1 MATMVETCTFWRM
14 GHTWFAPSSVLRTR
28 LGWVSMAGE
37 VVDDRP
43 RVQTPRRTMDDWI
56 LSFVIAGSGVYRH
69 ADGSTVPVPP
79 GSVTLVPPGVAH
91 WYGTLGTRSWS
102 ELFVVF
108 NGPVFDLLAARGVL
122 DTSGSGTG
130 PRAPSPV
137 PSATMLRG
145 IVRAPVHSTAAAE
158 HQVMAVADW
167 LLDARRADDL
177 ASASALNE
185 AARRLAG
192 DTTASLSLN
201 LLAVSLGLSYDTFRH
216 RFAGEFGQPPAAYRN
231 TARLAAAATMLKLTD
246 LTTGEIA
253 RRLGYTD
260 EFHLSRRF
268 RARYG
273 TPPGRYR
280 QS

>member
-1 MATMVETCTFWRM
+1 MVTVVETCTFWRM
-14 GHTWFAPSSVLRTR
+14 GHTWFAPSSGRRTR

-37 VVDDRP
+37 VVDDLP
-43 RVQTPRRTMDDWI
+43 HVQTPKRTMDDWI

-69 ADGSTVPVPP
+69 ADGSTVPLPA

-91 WYGTLGTRSWS
+91 WYGTRGTQSWS

-122 DTSGSGTG
+122 DGTG
-130 PRAPSPV
+130 VGPRTPSPV
-137 PSATMLRG
+137 PSAATLRG
-145 IVRAPVHSTAAAE
+145 IVRASVHTTAAAE

-167 LLDARRADDL
+167 LLDASRADD
-177 ASASALNE
+177 ATSAGALDE

-192 DTTASLSLN
+192 DTTASLSLS
-201 LLAVSLGLSYDTFRH
+201 LLAESLGLSYDTFRH
-216 RFAGEFGQPPAAYRN
+216 RFGAEFGQSPAAYRN
-231 TARLAAAATMLKLTD
+231 TARLTAAATMLKLTD

-273 TPPGRYR
+273 SPPGRYR
-280 QS
+280 QG

>member
-1 MATMVETCTFWRM
+1 MATVVRTCTFWRV
-14 GHTWFAPSSVLRTR
+14 GHTWFAPSSGLRTR

-43 RVQTPRRTMDDWI
+43 HVQSPQRTMDDWI
-56 LSFVIAGSGVYRH
+56 LSFVIAGSGRYRH
-69 ADGSTVPVPP
+69 ADGSTVPLPT

-91 WYGTLGTRSWS
+91 WYGTAGTQAWS

-122 DTSGSGTG
+122 DGTG
-130 PRAPSPV
+130 PRTPAPI
-137 PSATMLRG
+137 PSATTLRG
-145 IVRAPVHSTAAAE
+145 VVRASAHTTAAAE
-158 HQVMAVADW
+158 HQVLAVADW
-167 LLDARRADDL
+167 LLDASRADDTDP
-177 ASASALNE
+177 ATALDD

-192 DTTASLSLN
+192 DTTARLSLP
-201 LLAVSLGLSYDTFRH
+201 LLADSLGLSYDTFRH
-216 RFAGEFGQPPAAYRN
+216 RFAAEFGQPPAAYRN
-231 TARLAAAATMLKLTD
+231 AARLAAAATMLKLTD

-273 TPPGRYR
+273 SPPGRYR
-280 QS
+280 QG

>member
-1 MATMVETCTFWRM
+1 MAPVVETCTFWHM
-14 GHTWFAPSSVLRTR
+14 GHTWFAPSSGRRTR

-37 VVDDRP
+37 VVDDLP
-43 RVQTPRRTMDDWI
+43 HVQSPMRTMDDWI

-69 ADGSTVPVPP
+69 ADGSTVPLSAS
-79 GSVTLVPPGVAH
+79 SVTLVPPGVAH
-91 WYGTLGTRSWS
+91 WYGTRGTQSWS

-108 NGPVFDLLAARGVL
+108 NGPVFDLLATRGVL
-122 DTSGSGTG
+122 EGTGAG

-137 PSATMLRG
+137 PSAATLRG
-145 IVRAPVHSTAAAE
+145 IVRASVHTTAAAE

-167 LLDARRADDL
+167 LLDASRADDES
-177 ASASALNE
+177 SASALDE

-192 DTTASLSLN
+192 DTTASLSLS
-201 LLAVSLGLSYDTFRH
+201 LLAESLGLPYDTFRH
-216 RFAGEFGQPPAAYRN
+216 RFAAEFGQSPAAYRN
-231 TARLAAAATMLKLTD
+231 AARLTAAATMLKLTD

-268 RARYG
+268 RSRYG
-273 TPPGRYR
+273 SPPGRYR
-280 QS
+280 RS

>member
-1 MATMVETCTFWRM
+1 
-14 GHTWFAPSSVLRTR
+14 
-28 LGWVSMAGE
+28 MAGE
-37 VVDDRP
+37 VVDDAP
-43 RVQTPRRTMDDWI
+43 HVQTPQRTMDDWI
-56 LSFVIAGSGVYRH
+56 LSFVVAGSGVYRH
-69 ADGSTVPVPP
+69 ADGSTVPLPT

-91 WYGTLGTRSWS
+91 WYGTPGTQPWS

-122 DTSGSGTG
+122 DGTRSG
-130 PRAPSPV
+130 PRTPEPV
-137 PSATMLRG
+137 PSAATLRG
-145 IVRAPVHSTAAAE
+145 IVRASVYTTSAAE

-167 LLDARRADDL
+167 LLDASYDDDRT
-177 ASASALNE
+177 AESALDE

-192 DTTASLSLN
+192 DTTASLGLGV
-201 LLAVSLGLSYDTFRH
+201 LAESLGLSYDTFRH
-216 RFAGEFGQPPAAYRN
+216 RFAAQFGQPPAAYRN
-231 TARLAAAATMLKLTD
+231 TARLTAAATMLKLTD

-268 RARYG
+268 RARFG